1 MKHEHR
7 SSQNSFGKQSDFY
20 IMNWQQK
27 HENSLKKWANHA
39 TWWKLAQADNTIQEH
54 LSRNLIFEHFI
65 LIIIIILFTEKNKKN
80 DDEKIIIIKMEKQVK

>member
-54 LSRNLIFEHFI
+54 LHYYPEYSYQSNITKDVWRHNYPV
-65 LIIIIILFTEKNKKN
+65 TRCDGKKY
-80 DDEKIIIIKMEKQVK
+80 